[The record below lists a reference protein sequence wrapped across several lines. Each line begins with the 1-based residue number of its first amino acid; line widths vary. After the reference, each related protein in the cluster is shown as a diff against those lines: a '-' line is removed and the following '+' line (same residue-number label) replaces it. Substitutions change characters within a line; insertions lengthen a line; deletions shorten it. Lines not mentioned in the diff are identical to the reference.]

1 MTKHY
6 IAHDGLNIYGTGKS
20 LIAATSDAS
29 RNCPDLRGL
38 FPAIS
43 LEVQR
48 CTEALALQLENEGG
62 AITWEEIDGTAC
74 TEAEY
79 ALDQAAP
86 LMDDDIREDIHS
98 NFENAPDAA
107 AFLAEYER
115 RHEERFSE
123 QFDI

>member
-1 MTKHY
+1 MTQTY

-29 RNCPDLRGL
+29 RNCPDLRG
-38 FPAIS
+38 A

-48 CTEALALQLENEGG
+48 CTEALALQLQNEGG
-62 AITWEEIDGTAC
+62 GITWDEIDGIAC

-98 NFENAPDAA
+98 NFENATDAA

-115 RHEERFSE
+115 RHEAHFGE
-123 QFDI
+123 QFDV

>member
-1 MTKHY
+1 MTKQY
-6 IAHDGLNIYGTGKS
+6 IAHDDTHIHGLGQTPAGAEADALLNCRDLTGLKTA
-20 LIAATSDAS
+20 L
-29 RNCPDLRGL
+29 
-38 FPAIS
+38 
-43 LEVQR
+43 
-48 CTEALALQLENEGG
+48 CTEALALQVQDEGG
-62 AITWEEIDGTAC
+62 AITWDEIDGMAC
-74 TEAEY
+74 TEDEY

-115 RHEERFSE
+115 RHEERFGE